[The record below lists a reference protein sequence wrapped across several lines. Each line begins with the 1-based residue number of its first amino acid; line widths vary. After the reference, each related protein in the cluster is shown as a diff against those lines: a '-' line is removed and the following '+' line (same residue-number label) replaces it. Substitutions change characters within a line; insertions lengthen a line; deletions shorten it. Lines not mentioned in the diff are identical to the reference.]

1 MQLAW
6 KVTEGSKVK
15 LKDYDPG
22 YIDKYT
28 DRALATAEMDM
39 LSEEL
44 GELQQL
50 LAAAHHHSLLIIL
63 QGMDTSGKDGTVRH
77 VMAQVNPLGCEVRS
91 FKAPTG
97 REQARDFLWR
107 IHRVVPGRGMI
118 SIFNRSHYE
127 DVLVV
132 RVHDLVPE
140 KVWKRRY
147 TTINHF
153 EQMLAQHDMIILK
166 FYLHISKDEQE
177 KRLLARQE
185 DRTKAWKLS
194 AADWAERKYWND
206 YQDAYEGALSR
217 CSTDEAPWYIVPANR
232 KWYRN
237 LLIARTLVSTLRP
250 YKEEWQ
256 ARVVKRG
263 KRELAL
269 LEKVRQTASEPVEA
283 NPVLRS
289 ELQRSRENGS
299 VTSPELTSQE
309 TSS

>member
-6 KVTEGSKVK
+6 KVNEGSKVK
-15 LKDYDPG
+15 LKDYDPDF
-22 YIDKYT
+22 IDKYT
-28 DRALATAEMDM
+28 DRALAAAEMEK

-50 LAAAHHHSLLIIL
+50 LAAARHHSLLIVL
-63 QGMDTSGKDGTVRH
+63 QGMDTSGKDGTIRN

-91 FKAPTG
+91 FKGPTS
-97 REQARDFLWR
+97 RESAHDFLWR

-140 KVWKRRY
+140 KVWRRRY
-147 TTINHF
+147 AVINDF
-153 EQMLAQHDMIILK
+153 ERMLAQNDMIILK
-166 FYLHISKDEQE
+166 FYLHISNDEQE
-177 KRLLARQE
+177 RRLLARQE

-194 AADWAERKYWND
+194 SADWAERKYWND
-206 YQDAYEGALSR
+206 YQDAYGDALSR

-237 LLIARTLVSTLRP
+237 LLVARTLVSTMRR
-250 YKEEWQ
+250 YKKEWQ
-256 ARVVKRG
+256 AKLVERG
-263 KRELAL
+263 EHELAL
-269 LEKVRQTASEPVEA
+269 IEKLRQAEDNPVEA
-283 NPVLRS
+283 NAILRS
-289 ELQRSRENGS
+289 
-299 VTSPELTSQE
+299 
-309 TSS
+309 

>member
-6 KVTEGSKVK
+6 KVAKDSKVR
-15 LKDYDPG
+15 LKDYDPDF
-22 YIDKYT
+22 IDPYT
-28 DRALATAEMDM
+28 DRTLAMAELEK

-50 LAAAHHHSLLIIL
+50 LAAAQHHSLLIVL
-63 QGMDTSGKDGTVRH
+63 QGMDTSGKDGTIRH

-91 FKAPTG
+91 FKGPTS

-107 IHRVVPGRGMI
+107 IHRVVPGRGMT

-140 KVWKRRY
+140 TVWRRRY
-147 TTINHF
+147 AAINNF
-153 EQMLAQHDMIILK
+153 EHMLTQHDMIILK
-166 FYLHISKDEQE
+166 FYLHISYEEQE

-194 AADWAERKYWND
+194 SADWAERKYWNE
-206 YQDAYEGALSR
+206 YQQAYGDAPSR

-237 LLIARTLVSTLRP
+237 VLVARTLVATLRP
-250 YKEEWQ
+250 YRKQWQ
-256 ARVVKRG
+256 ADVVKRG
-263 KRELAL
+263 EQELARI
-269 LEKVRQTASEPVEA
+269 EKVQQAGERPVEA
-283 NPVLRS
+283 S
-289 ELQRSRENGS
+289 
-299 VTSPELTSQE
+299 TTIH
-309 TSS
+309 SSSSLA